1 MKRLLAVLCMSA
13 CIATTPVVST
23 YAAEEVVTTTT
34 VDSTTPDEILNSDD
48 YLDYGQTL
56 DHVIQQLDS
65 YSDEEIQEILE
76 STSSDLDKQL
86 INHWNEIKDVV
97 GDYQGV
103 SACESELGDDIMVVT
118 MTFDFTEQ
126 DFTMVYT
133 ADTNG
138 ASVELSLDEGPMT
151 KMEIFKKAGM
161 NTIIGMGTVFLVLIF
176 MSFVISLFGLI
187 PKLFGKKETK
197 ETVKEAPKATP
208 VEVPVVEEDVT
219 DDLELVAV
227 ISAAIAAAEGTSADG
242 VVIRSIKRAK
252 NGTWKRA

>member
-48 YLDYGQTL
+48 YQDYGQTL
-56 DHVIQQLDS
+56 DNVIQQLDS
-65 YSDEEIQEILE
+65 FSEEEIQEIYDT
-76 STSSDLDKQL
+76 TSNEMDKQL
-86 INHWNEIKDVV
+86 ITAWNEIKDSV

-103 SACESELGDDIMVVT
+103 SACETELQEDGMVVK
-118 MTFDFTEQ
+118 MVFDFTEQ
-126 DFTMVYT
+126 DFNMVYT
-133 ADTNG
+133 VDSQG
-138 ASVELSLDEGPMT
+138 ANIELSLEEAPMT
-151 KMEIFKKAGM
+151 KLEILKKAGM
-161 NTIIGMGTVFLVLIF
+161 NTVIGMGTVFLVLIF

-187 PKLFGKKETK
+187 PKLMKKKEVK
-197 ETVKEAPKATP
+197 EPIQEAPKPQVAVAT
-208 VEVPVVEEDVT
+208 VEEEDVT

-227 ISAAIAAAEGTSADG
+227 ISAANAAAEGTSADG